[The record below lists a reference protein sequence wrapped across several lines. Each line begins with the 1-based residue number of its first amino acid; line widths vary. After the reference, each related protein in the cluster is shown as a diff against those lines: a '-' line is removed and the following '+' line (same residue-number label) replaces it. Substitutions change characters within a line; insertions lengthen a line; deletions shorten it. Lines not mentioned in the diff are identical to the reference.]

1 MELKVLEWTF
11 FRECKVSKDIENILV
26 DGESATVVYKTIR
39 DLAIFTNKRLI
50 VKDKQGITGLKSEIF
65 SLPYKS
71 IIMWSIENAG
81 KIVDFNSEVVLWTR
95 IGKFKIKLGVDI
107 DVKKNRL
114 FTCKLYFV
122 KKIS

>member
-1 MELKVLEWTF
+1 MAKVPRL
-11 FRECKVSKDIENILV
+11 C
-26 DGESATVVYKTIR
+26 IR
-39 DLAIFTNKRLI
+39 QYGIWQYLRIKRLI

-107 DVKKNRL
+107 DVKKIDYL
-114 FTCKLYFV
+114 LASY
-122 KKIS
+122 IL